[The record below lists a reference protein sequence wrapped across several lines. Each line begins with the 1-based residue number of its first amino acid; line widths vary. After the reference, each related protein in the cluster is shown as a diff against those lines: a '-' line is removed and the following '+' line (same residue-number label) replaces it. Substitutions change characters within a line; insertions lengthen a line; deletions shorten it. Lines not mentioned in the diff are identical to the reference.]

1 MSELIPVYRI
11 ETILAS
17 NNSRKS
23 RGAPLRVFNRCE
35 TSRRNW
41 LIQPAHCFIQR
52 LCSSLQGCLFVAV
65 RCISAVP
72 RHDLATPGGHCAML
86 RHDFQTFCC
95 HGKTFWRD
103 GQSFRDFSRVI
114 MPDGIT

>member
-1 MSELIPVYRI
+1 MSALIPVYRI
-11 ETILAS
+11 ENILARQKFGKIAS
-17 NNSRKS
+17 
-23 RGAPLRVFNRCE
+23 APLRVFNRCE

-86 RHDFQTFCC
+86 RHDFQPFAVTVKPF
-95 HGKTFWRD
+95 GVTDKAFATSQ
-103 GQSFRDFSRVI
+103 GS
-114 MPDGIT
+114 